1 MSGPQ
6 RIVVRIKK
14 NADGRASLS
23 CTRADG
29 TTTWQRL
36 EGSQAAFF
44 PRHDLTHYAVETVLG
59 HKRGFFGLV
68 SEGWDLAD
76 FGARDG
82 RRKIP
87 PESVL
92 SEMTVGLLDLERAT
106 GQLVQPEDINE
117 RLMEFCGQN
126 GLPKP
131 PEITEDDLGKVR
143 KRRSELFK
151 LWEAVKPGDALELP
165 FDVAASP

>member
-1 MSGPQ
+1 MAAPQ
-6 RIVVRIKK
+6 RITVRIKK

-29 TTTWQRL
+29 TTTWQKL
-36 EGSQAAFF
+36 DGGQAAFF

-68 SEGWDLAD
+68 SEGWDLTE
-76 FGARDG
+76 FGARDA
-82 RRKIP
+82 RRTIP
-87 PESVL
+87 AEALL
-92 SEMTVGLLDLERAT
+92 SEMTVGLLDVERAAGEQVT
-106 GQLVQPEDINE
+106 PDDIND
-117 RLMEFCGQN
+117 RLRELCEEN

-131 PEITEDDLGKVR
+131 HVLTEEELGKVR
-143 KRRSELFK
+143 QRRAELFE